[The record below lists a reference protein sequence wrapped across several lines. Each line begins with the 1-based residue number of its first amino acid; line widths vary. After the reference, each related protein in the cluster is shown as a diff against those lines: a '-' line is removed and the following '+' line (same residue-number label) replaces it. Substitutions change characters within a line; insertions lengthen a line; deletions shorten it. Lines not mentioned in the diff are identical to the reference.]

1 MTLLNPFSS
10 RARVGSG
17 EVQADDRSIMLMV
30 ALLLGL
36 VFVPII
42 GLHVAAVAFGPPAA
56 ASSQTT
62 LPTTQRRRSP
72 RAAEPFTRLR
82 TDR

>member
-36 VFVPII
+36 VFVPIL
-42 GLHVAAVAFGPPAA
+42 GLHVAVVAFGSPAA
-56 ASSQTT
+56 ASSDNPVHHATPPK
-62 LPTTQRRRSP
+62 PTRG
-72 RAAEPFTRLR
+72 
-82 TDR
+82 